1 MIARIWRGA
10 TREADADAYL
20 SYMDS
25 TGGNAARSTAG
36 NRGVQILR
44 RIRDGRAEFVF
55 ISFWDSLD
63 AVRRFAGPEPER
75 AVFYPEDERYL
86 IEAEQ
91 SVAHYELFTEPV
103 AKAAATSPGR
113 S

>member
-20 SYMDS
+20 KYVDG

-63 AVRRFAGPEPER
+63 AIRRFAGAEPER

-86 IEAEQ
+86 VEAGPTVE
-91 SVAHYELFTEPV
+91 HFELFTEPI
-103 AKAAATSPGR
+103 AQAATSSPGR

>member
-20 SYMDS
+20 TYMDS
-25 TGGNAARSTAG
+25 TGGNAARATDG

-55 ISFWDSLD
+55 ISFWESLE

-86 IEAEQ
+86 VEAEPTV
-91 SVAHYELFTEPV
+91 SHFELF
-103 AKAAATSPGR
+103 A
-113 S
+113 

>member
-20 SYMDS
+20 KYMDS
-25 TGGNAARSTAG
+25 TGGNAARATAG

-44 RIRDGRAEFVF
+44 RIREGRAEFVF
-55 ISFWDSLD
+55 MSFWDSLD
-63 AVRRFAGPEPER
+63 AVRRFAGPDPER

-86 IEAEQ
+86 IEAGP
-91 SVAHYELFTEPV
+91 SVEHYELFTEPV
-103 AKAAATSPGR
+103 PQAAGS
-113 S
+113 

>member
-1 MIARIWRGA
+1 MPRIWRGA

-20 SYMDS
+20 KYMDG
-25 TGGNAARSTAG
+25 TGGNAARSTDG

-63 AVRRFAGPEPER
+63 AIRRFAGPDPER
-75 AVFYPEDERYL
+75 AVFYPEDQRFL

-91 SVAHYELFTEPV
+91 SVAHFELFNEPV
-103 AKAAATSPGR
+103 AQAAAISPGR

>member
-20 SYMDS
+20 KYMDG
-25 TGGNAARSTAG
+25 TGGNAARATAG

-44 RIRDGRAEFVF
+44 RIREGRAEFVF
-55 ISFWDSLD
+55 ISFWDSLE
-63 AVRRFAGPEPER
+63 AIRRFAGAEPER

-86 IEAEQ
+86 IEAGQ
-91 SVAHYELFTEPV
+91 SVEHYEFFNEPV
-103 AKAAATSPGR
+103 AQAATSR
-113 S
+113 

>member
-20 SYMDS
+20 KYLDS
-25 TGGNAARSTAG
+25 TGGNTARGTAG

-55 ISFWDSLD
+55 ISFWESLD
-63 AVRRFAGPEPER
+63 AVRRFAGPDPER
-75 AVFYPEDERYL
+75 AVFYPEDERFL
-86 IEAEQ
+86 IEADPTV
-91 SVAHYELFTEPV
+91 SHYELFTEPI
-103 AKAAATSPGR
+103 AQAAASQ